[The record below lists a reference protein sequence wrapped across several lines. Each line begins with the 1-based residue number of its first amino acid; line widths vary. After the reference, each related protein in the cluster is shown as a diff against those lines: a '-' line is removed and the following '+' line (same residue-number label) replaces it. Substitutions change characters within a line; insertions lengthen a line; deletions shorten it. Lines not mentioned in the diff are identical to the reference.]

1 MGILDKD
8 RASVSIRTEV
18 GVNNVAV
25 VEVVNPITLFKTIRL
40 KVFRNG

>member
-1 MGILDKD
+1 MRILNEGGT
-8 RASVSIRTEV
+8 RVSIRTEV

-40 KVFRNG
+40 KVFHNG